1 MDKVF
6 LLVISM
12 WGNTG
17 TEWEYIGNQIVLQEP
32 MTEKQCLYIIQDDK
46 WVATYENE
54 YYMMKTQCYPK
65 ECAGK
70 EKCNG

>member
-1 MDKVF
+1 
-6 LLVISM
+6 
-12 WGNTG
+12 
-17 TEWEYIGNQIVLQEP
+17 

-46 WVATYENE
+46 WAATYENE

>member
-1 MDKVF
+1 
-6 LLVISM
+6 
-12 WGNTG
+12 
-17 TEWEYIGNQIVLQEP
+17 
-32 MTEKQCLYIIQDDK
+32 MTEKQSQYIIQDDK

-54 YYMMKTQCYPK
+54 YYMMKTQSYPK

>member
-32 MTEKQCLYIIQDDK
+32 MTEKQCQYIIKDDK
-46 WVATYENE
+46 WAATYENE

-65 ECAGK
+65 ECAGQESCTK
-70 EKCNG
+70 